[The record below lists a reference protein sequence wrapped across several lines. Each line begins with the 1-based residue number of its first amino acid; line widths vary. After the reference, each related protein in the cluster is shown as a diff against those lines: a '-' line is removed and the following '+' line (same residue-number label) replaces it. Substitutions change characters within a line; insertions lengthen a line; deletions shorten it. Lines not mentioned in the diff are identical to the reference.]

1 MICLTHEG
9 LKFGLQKME
18 IVIMKADWKN
28 TAVVVPVYN
37 SDKYLPKLFDG
48 IMTYFPLENI
58 FAVNDAS
65 EDDSKYICEKLQV
78 NLVDLQVNCGKGN
91 ALQLG
96 FKEALKKGFKFA
108 FTIDSDLQHKPEDFP
123 EFIKKQN
130 EFDLDLVI
138 GKRDFSHKKMPFHRI
153 CSNTLTS
160 WIVSRASKQKIIDS
174 QCGYRLYNLEVLRDM
189 EFQSK
194 RYQFETEII
203 LKIAKRNGK
212 VGFTPIETIYN
223 GQESYISGLR
233 DIKNF
238 VEIVLHEMRN

>member
-1 MICLTHEG
+1 
-9 LKFGLQKME
+9 ME

-130 EFDLDLVI
+130 ELDLELVI

-160 WIVSRASKQKIIDS
+160 WIVSRALKQKIIDS
-174 QCGYRLYNLEVLRDM
+174 QCGYRLYNLEILRDM

-212 VGFTPIETIYN
+212 VGFIPIETIYN

-238 VEIVLHEMRN
+238 VEIVFHEMRN